1 MLKRIGLLSC
11 LGLAFLLAAIFLFS
25 CGEQMEGEA
34 PGEKVVLPTLPK
46 PDPGPGDELSASIE
60 RGKALFDDTTLG
72 TSGMSCGTCHSEGGT
87 KDNPQE
93 MMGMKIDA
101 FDNLGARYPQ
111 YVPMAGKVMTLSGMV
126 NFCIITPL
134 KGEALAWDDQKL
146 VDLTAYCASVRKA
159 E

>member
-1 MLKRIGLLSC
+1 MLQRISVLSYF
-11 LGLAFLLAAIFLFS
+11 GLAFLLAGIFLFS

-34 PGEKVVLPTLPK
+34 PAEEVVLPTLPK
-46 PDPGPGDELSASIE
+46 PNPGPGDELSTSIE
-60 RGKALFDDTTLG
+60 RGKVLFNDNTLG
-72 TSGMSCGTCHSEGGT
+72 TSGMSCGTCHIEGGT

-93 MMGMKIDA
+93 MMGMKMDA

-111 YVPMAGKVMTLSGMV
+111 YVPMVGKVITLAGMV
-126 NFCIITPL
+126 NFCIVNPL
-134 KGEALAWDDQKL
+134 KGEALSWDDQKL